1 VTAQTLAPETGGSV
15 TLVHPPPVRRHR
27 AATEYLRWWPLAAV
41 AAVNALV
48 LVAALSP
55 VRASLVLPLLILV
68 PGHLTLRL
76 TGTRRPSG
84 PDRLLHTVAF
94 GVLWLIG
101 ISFVLALLGALTP
114 GWCLAGF
121 DVVATGLA
129 VAAVVRGGPQGD
141 PRATSPVAGVGRS
154 DDTLT
159 IIDARGRAL
168 YVSGSRPGWRS
179 VPLPAVVA
187 VFLAGAAVALAAAG
201 ARRLNAGGSALWTE
215 LALAAGA
222 LALLLIAT
230 TARGNADSRS
240 DRAVLPAA
248 AAVVYLLGLAVL
260 LATSLRGIGVTGHDI
275 KPEFRVFQDTL
286 ATGAWRTGVTLADYN
301 SCLSITT
308 LPTLLHHLLGVAP
321 LDVFRICFQV
331 VFAAVPVGVLL
342 VARTLVPTAAATL
355 AAGLYI
361 AFPTFVND
369 MPMLN
374 RQELALLFFTVA
386 VLTLLDRQGSRRQ
399 RTAIF
404 VSMIAGLTVSHY
416 SSTYVAGGVML
427 AAWLLLRTGHLLRRR
442 TSGTV
447 APIDRNARTG
457 RGARLLERVDAV
469 LARVSMQRARWAA
482 PHLLTFPAVAAVLLT
497 SAVWSFASGS
507 GGGLVTTIKS
517 TAASVVSHNGTESDA
532 VGYSFLRK
540 APAVSDREALREFIT
555 ANGSRPS
562 AAELATADIA
572 CPVVLKPEAV
582 IPRTP
587 LGTAMA
593 NAGAAPE
600 AVNRWS
606 RQLTV
611 VLFQLGAIAGTVLLW
626 VYSRRKVSP
635 AHILAV
641 LSTGTLA
648 ALGATVVLPQL
659 SVDYG
664 LLRLFQQSLVILAPA
679 VMLAVTG
686 AARVF
691 GARAAAAAGALAVTG
706 CLLSTSGLVPQVT
719 GGFAP
724 QLNLNNAGGYYRAYY
739 TSRDDLLIARW
750 VEHHLAPDTLL
761 SADSADFRTLRSTT
775 GLYPLEGVA
784 PGMVPPRAYLQVD
797 TDSPDRVEAVA
808 IARDRVI
815 TYTFRRDCVTA
826 GRPLLFSAGT
836 HRVYGPAS

>member
-1 VTAQTLAPETGGSV
+1 MAPATGGSV
-15 TLVHPPPVRRHR
+15 TIVPPPRVRQPR
-27 AATEYLRWWPLAAV
+27 AATDHLRWWPLAAV

-55 VRASLVLPLLILV
+55 VRATLLLPLLILV
-68 PGHLTLRL
+68 PGHLTVRL

-94 GVLWLIG
+94 GVLWLIV
-101 ISFVLALLGALTP
+101 ISFVLGLLGALTP
-114 GWCLAGF
+114 AWCLCGF
-121 DVVATGLA
+121 DLVATGLGL
-129 VAAVVRGGPQGD
+129 AAVLRGGRPGD

-159 IIDARGRAL
+159 LTGGPGRAL
-168 YVSGSRPGWRS
+168 YVSGSRPAWRS
-179 VPLPAVVA
+179 VPPLAVVA
-187 VFLAGAAVALAAAG
+187 VVLAGAAVALAAAG
-201 ARRLNAGGSALWTE
+201 ARRLNAGGSPLWTE

-222 LALLLIAT
+222 LALLLTAT
-230 TARGNADSRS
+230 TARANADSRS

-260 LATSLRGIGVTGHDI
+260 LATSLRGIGATGHDI

-286 ATGAWRTGVTLADYN
+286 AAGAWRTGSTLADYN

-342 VARTLVPTAAATL
+342 VARTLVPTAAAML

-386 VLTLLDRQGSRRQ
+386 VLTLLDRQGSQRQ
-399 RTAIF
+399 RTAVF
-404 VSMIAGLTVSHY
+404 VAMIAGLTVSHY

-442 TSGTV
+442 GAGDPPPTGRPLRS
-447 APIDRNARTG
+447 G
-457 RGARLLERVDAV
+457 RGAGVLELVDGL
-469 LARVSMQRARWAA
+469 LARVSLQRSRWAA
-482 PHLLTFPAVAAVLLT
+482 PHLLTFPAVATVLLS
-497 SAVWSFASGS
+497 SAAWSFASGS
-507 GGGLVTTIKS
+507 GGGLLTTFEA
-517 TAASVVSHNGTESDA
+517 TAASVVSHHGTESDA

-540 APAVSDREALREFIT
+540 APAVSDRAALQEFFT
-555 ANGSRPS
+555 THGSRPS
-562 AAELATADIA
+562 ATELAAQDIA

-582 IPRTP
+582 IPRTSI
-587 LGTAMA
+587 GAAMA
-593 NAGAAPE
+593 GAGAAPE

-611 VLFQLGAIAGTVLLW
+611 VLFQLGAVAGTVLLW

-686 AARVF
+686 AARIF
-691 GARAAAAAGALAVTG
+691 GARAAAVAGALAVTG

-739 TSRDDLLIARW
+739 TSRDDLLVARW
-750 VEHHLAPDTLL
+750 VQSHLAPETLL
-761 SADSADFRTLRSTT
+761 SADSADFRTLRSATR
-775 GLYPLEGVA
+775 LYPLEGVA
-784 PGMVPPRAYLQVD
+784 PGLVPPRAYLQVD
-797 TDSPDRVEAVA
+797 TAGPDRVEAVA

-815 TYTFRRDCVTA
+815 TYTFPSRCVTA
-826 GRPLLFSAGT
+826 GRPLLYTAGS
-836 HRVYGPAS
+836 HRVYGPAA